1 MTGWREH
8 ALCRG
13 CDPALFFPERGNSQ
27 GVEQAKAVCGDC
39 PVKAECLTDALA
51 NKETAGIRGGLSS
64 LERRSFV
71 HEAQPSDRTR
81 VCICCGV
88 EFLGAVTSRV
98 CSEECR
104 RQRKVEAYRRHNA
117 RRSTTRGQS

>member
-27 GVEQAKAVCGDC
+27 GVEQAKTVCGEC
-39 PVKAECLTDALA
+39 PVKAECLADALES
-51 NKETAGIRGGLSS
+51 NETTGIRGGLSS
-64 LERRSFV
+64 VERRQFV
-71 HEAQPSDRTR
+71 HAAQDADRLL

-88 EFLGAVTSRV
+88 EFLGAYAARV

-104 RQRKVEAYRRHNA
+104 HQRKLEAYRRQNA
-117 RRSTTRGQS
+117 RRKAVKDAS